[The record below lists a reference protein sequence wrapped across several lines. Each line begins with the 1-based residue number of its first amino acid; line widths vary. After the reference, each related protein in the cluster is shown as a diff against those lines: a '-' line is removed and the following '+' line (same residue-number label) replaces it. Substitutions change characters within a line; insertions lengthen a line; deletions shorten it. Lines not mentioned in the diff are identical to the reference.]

1 MTLLHSFQS
10 WLDHKLK
17 SGVYELQDGELV
29 SGRGRRP
36 EDRLATADVTSW
48 QVFPEMGFDVVVIDL
63 ADGRQVRWIDKY
75 NDLIGILEKVAADR
89 NGKGRPAGN
98 S

>member
-1 MTLLHSFQS
+1 MRFIHSFRS

-17 SGVYELQDGELV
+17 NGVYELQGEEVV

-36 EDRLATADVTSW
+36 EHRVAIADVSSW
-48 QVFPEMGFDVVVIDL
+48 QIHAEMGFDVVAIDL

-75 NDLIGILEKVAADR
+75 DDLVAILRRVASDR
-89 NGKGRPAGN
+89 ERKD
-98 S
+98 

>member
-1 MTLLHSFQS
+1 MTLLQRFER

-17 SGVYELQDGELV
+17 SGVYELQGSELV

-36 EDRLATADVTSW
+36 EDRLAIADVRSW
-48 QVFPEMGFDVVVIDL
+48 QVFPEMGFDIVEIVL
-63 ADGRQVRWIDKY
+63 AGGQRVRWIDTY
-75 NDLIGILEKVAADR
+75 DDLINILRRVAADR
-89 NGKGRPAGN
+89 ERADRAA